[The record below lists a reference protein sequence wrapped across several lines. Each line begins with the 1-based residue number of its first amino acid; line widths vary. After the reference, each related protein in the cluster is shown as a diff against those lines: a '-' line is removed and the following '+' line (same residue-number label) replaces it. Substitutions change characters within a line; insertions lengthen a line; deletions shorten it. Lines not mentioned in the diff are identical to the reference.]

1 MKQKKLIQKYNQKRL
16 REEQKLKEQQQKVM
30 YEQLKYQGE
39 NPAQALWTK

>member
-30 YEQLKYQGE
+30 YEQMKLQTE
-39 NPAQALWTK
+39 NPVQLFWNK